1 MTLDAR
7 RLPAWKLVVFANQ
20 FAERGAVAEALDLY
34 HRAIE
39 VGTDDAL
46 LYNTVG
52 RAFEQFARLDDAIR
66 CHRRAIEIN
75 PSLHEAYNDLGNAL
89 HASGQAAQ
97 AHAAY
102 EAALRLA
109 PRNGSYYRNYVQ
121 AKRMRPGDPLL
132 AVMEQLVQDTDRT
145 PPEDRT
151 HLHFALGL
159 ALTEAGERERGFAH
173 LLEANTQHRRHV
185 DYDEAATLV
194 RLASIRNVF
203 TRDALSRRSGEG
215 DPSKT
220 PIFIIGMPRSGST
233 LVEQIL
239 ASHPQVV
246 GGGERVDFSRTLK
259 EAVEAIRAAS
269 AGNAVATEEDTGSPQ
284 SEIDMLTPERL
295 RGIGAAYLTR
305 LSHAAAGRTSWQ
317 RITDKMLFNFELAG
331 LIHLALPNARFIHT
345 RRSPVETCLS
355 CYTRLFEDVPF
366 SYDLGELGRYYR
378 AYHETMAHW
387 REVLPAGVL
396 LDVQYED
403 VVDDVEREA
412 RRVVAHCGL
421 EWDDACLAFHKTK
434 QPVSTASATQV
445 RQPIYRSSLVYERP
459 DAASIAPLI
468 DALGPELAGSR
479 AHHSPHIRR

>member
-34 HRAIE
+34 RRAVE

-52 RAFEQFARLDDAIR
+52 RAFEQLTRLDEAIR

-75 PSLHEAYNDLGNAL
+75 PSLHEGYNDLGNAL
-89 HASGQAAQ
+89 HASGQAAE

-102 EAALRLA
+102 EAAIRLA

-121 AKRMRPGDPLL
+121 ARRVLPGDPLL
-132 AVMEQLVQDTDRT
+132 DIMEQLVQDTDRT
-145 PPEDRT
+145 PREDRT
-151 HLHFALGL
+151 QLHFALGL
-159 ALTEAGERERGFAH
+159 ALTEAGERDRGFVH
-173 LLEANTQHRRHV
+173 LLEANTQHRHHV
-185 DYDEAATLV
+185 DYDEAATLE
-194 RLASIRNVF
+194 RLASIRKVF
-203 TRDALSRRSGEG
+203 TRDLLNRRSGAG

-239 ASHPQVV
+239 ASHSQVV
-246 GGGERVDFSRTLK
+246 GGGERADFSRTLK
-259 EAVEAIRAAS
+259 EAVAAIGAAAPEEL
-269 AGNAVATEEDTGSPQ
+269 AGSQQ
-284 SEIDMLTPERL
+284 SEIDALTPERL
-295 RGIGAAYLTR
+295 HAIGTAYLAR
-305 LSHAAAGRTSWQ
+305 LGHAAAGRTSWQ

-345 RRSPVETCLS
+345 SRSPVETCLS
-355 CYTRLFEDVPF
+355 CYARLFKDVPF

-378 AYHETMAHW
+378 AYHEMMAHW
-387 REVLPAGVL
+387 REVLPEGVL
-396 LDVQYED
+396 LDVRYED
-403 VVDDVEREA
+403 VVDDVESEA

-421 EWDDACLAFHKTK
+421 EWDDACLAFHKTRR
-434 QPVSTASATQV
+434 PVSTASATQV

-459 DAASIAPLI
+459 DAALLAPLI
-468 DALGPELAGSR
+468 DALGPELAG
-479 AHHSPHIRR
+479 